1 MRLSARMRRI
11 LHGAAAQD
19 DNCQEVRRVILAATG
34 QKWRTWPLDESKIA
48 GHAGCECH
56 ALVTPGALHGASEK
70 ILIEVCFGSSWQ

>member
-1 MRLSARMRRI
+1 MELLLRMTTVKKSDASFWQRPDRS
-11 LHGAAAQD
+11 G
-19 DNCQEVRRVILAATG
+19 VRG
-34 QKWRTWPLDESKIA
+34 PLMKGA